1 MAKNEAKIRFVAETG
16 EFNEEIKKSCNTMSE
31 LRAELKLNE
40 QKMKTSEDAIGGL
53 ENKHRIL
60 SEQLEAS
67 KDKTEALS
75 QKLNKAIE
83 IYGEDSAEVSK
94 LRTQLINA
102 QAAEERIAQAIE
114 QCNTELEDQKTAA
127 AQAESATGKLTD
139 TIRRQQSELEGLKKD
154 YTEAVLQ
161 YGETSDKAKELES
174 AISDLSLELKHNKDA
189 LSNAKSKADELDAGF
204 KNAGDGAEK
213 AGGGFTVFKGI
224 VSDLA
229 SNAIQKAIGK
239 LSEFI
244 GYLKDLPTETRELRQ
259 DFATLTTSFE
269 GMGYSTEVATETW
282 KKLYAVFGEDDR
294 AVETANHIS
303 KIARN
308 QEELSQWVTITTGIW
323 GTYQDSLPVEGL
335 AEAAN
340 ETIKTGQVTGVLA
353 DALNWS
359 SEAAQMFAGYMSE
372 DVTTAEDAFNAAL
385 AECTTEQE
393 RQQLITETLTTLYG
407 DAAETYRDTAGAQME
422 AKEATADNIA
432 VEAELAEMIEPVT
445 TEFTELKTELL
456 ESVAPAIETVSNLML
471 DALEWAREHP
481 VAIQVLAGVLGTL
494 VVAFSGLAIGL
505 GVYAVAQ
512 WIANSALAA
521 FLAPI
526 LLIIAGIAAVVAVV
540 ILVIKYWDQL
550 KQACSDCW
558 EGIKETCETA
568 IEGVKGFFDGLG
580 EKISEIDGK
589 FEEWKSNVG
598 EKISTWASNAAENID
613 SWVTATGESFTSWAD
628 GVDAKVADWK
638 SNTGEKISSW
648 ASDTKGKIGD
658 WKTNFTSTLSSGL
671 SSGYSTI
678 STKLGDIKGKFS
690 ETFENA
696 KSTVSGAIEKIKGMF
711 DFKWSLPHIDLPHF
725 TVSGGKAPWG
735 FGGKGSLPSVS
746 VSWYAKGGLFTD
758 ETIIPANGFGEKDP
772 EYALPLNKTT
782 LTPLA
787 DLLGGMIMDRIETIS
802 YIDYDMLERI
812 LEKYSKK
819 EYAIKMNRREF
830 MRIIEE
836 G

>member
-60 SEQLEAS
+60 SEQLEVS

-75 QKLNKAIE
+75 QKLSKAVE

-114 QCNTELEDQKTAA
+114 QCNAELEDQKTATS
-127 AQAESATGKLTD
+127 QAESATGKLTD
-139 TIRRQQSELEGLKKD
+139 TIKRQQSELEGLKKD
-154 YTEAVLQ
+154 YTEAVLK
-161 YGETSDKAKELES
+161 YGETSDEAKELES
-174 AISDLSLELKHNKDA
+174 AISGLSSELKHNKDA
-189 LSNAKSKADELDAGF
+189 LSNAKTKADELDTSF
-204 KNAGDGAEK
+204 ESSGDSAEK

-244 GYLKDLPTETRELRQ
+244 GYLKDLPAETRELRQ
-259 DFATLTTSFE
+259 DFATLTTSFDS
-269 GMGYSTEVATETW
+269 MGYSSEVATDTW

-308 QEELSQWVTITTGIW
+308 QEELNQWVTITTGIW

-359 SEAAQMFAGYMSE
+359 SEAAQMFAKYMSE
-372 DVTTAEDAFNAAL
+372 DVTNAEDAFNVAL
-385 AECTTEQE
+385 SECTTEQE
-393 RQQLITETLTTLYG
+393 RQQLITETLTALYG
-407 DAAETYRDTAGAQME
+407 DAAETYRDTAEAQME

-456 ESVAPAIETVSNLML
+456 ENVAPAVEMVSNLML
-471 DALEWAREHP
+471 DALGWAREHP

-505 GVYAVAQ
+505 GVYAAVQ
-512 WIANSALAA
+512 WIANSALIG
-521 FLAPI
+521 FLAPA
-526 LLIIAGIAAVVAVV
+526 LLIVAAIAAIVAVV
-540 ILVIKYWDQL
+540 IVIINYWDEF
-550 KQACSDCW
+550 KMACSDCW
-558 EGIKETCETA
+558 ESVKETISSGVEA
-568 IEGVKGFFDGLG
+568 VKGFFDGLSGKIG
-580 EKISEIDGK
+580 EIKEKFIGWKDG
-589 FEEWKSNVG
+589 VG
-598 EKISTWASNAAENID
+598 ET
-613 SWVTATGESFTSWAD
+613 V
-628 GVDAKVADWK
+628 
-638 SNTGEKISSW
+638 SSW
-648 ASDTKGKIGD
+648 ASDTKGKFED
-658 WKTNFTSTLSSGL
+658 WKSNTG
-671 SSGYSTI
+671 STI
-678 STKLGDIKGKFS
+678 STWTSDAKAKFGDWKSNLTSTFSDGLSSAHETASTKLENIKEKFS
-690 ETFENA
+690 SVFEDA
-696 KSTVSGAIEKIKGMF
+696 KSIVSGAIEKIKGMF

-735 FGGKGSLPSVS
+735 FNGKGSLPSVS

-787 DLLGGMIMDRIETIS
+787 DLLGGMIMDKIEAIS
-802 YIDYDMLERI
+802 YIDYGMLERI

-819 EYAIKMNRREF
+819 EYAVKMNRREF

>member
-60 SEQLEAS
+60 SEQLEVS

-75 QKLNKAIE
+75 QKLSKAVE

-114 QCNTELEDQKTAA
+114 QCNAELEDQKTATS
-127 AQAESATGKLTD
+127 QAESATGKLTD
-139 TIRRQQSELEGLKKD
+139 VIKRQQSELEGLKKD
-154 YTEAVLQ
+154 YTEAVLK
-161 YGETSDKAKELES
+161 YGETSDEAKELES
-174 AISDLSLELKHNKDA
+174 AISGLSSELKHNKDA
-189 LSNAKSKADELDAGF
+189 LSNAKTKADELDTSF
-204 KNAGDGAEK
+204 ENSGDSAEK

-244 GYLKDLPTETRELRQ
+244 GYLKDLPAETRELRQ
-259 DFATLTTSFE
+259 DFATLTTSFDS
-269 GMGYSTEVATETW
+269 MGYSSEVATDTW

-308 QEELSQWVTITTGIW
+308 QEELNQWVTITTGIW

-359 SEAAQMFAGYMSE
+359 SEAAQMFAKYMSE
-372 DVTTAEDAFNAAL
+372 DTTNAEDAFNVAL
-385 AECTTEQE
+385 SECTTEQE
-393 RQQLITETLTTLYG
+393 RQQLITETLTALYG
-407 DAAETYRDTAGAQME
+407 DAAETYRDTAEAQME

-456 ESVAPAIETVSNLML
+456 ENVAPAIETVSNLML
-471 DALEWAREHP
+471 DALGWAREHP

-505 GVYAVAQ
+505 GVYAAVQ
-512 WIANSALAA
+512 WIANSALIG
-521 FLAPI
+521 FLAPA
-526 LLIIAGIAAVVAVV
+526 LLIVAAIAAIVAVV
-540 ILVIKYWDQL
+540 IVIINYWDEF
-550 KQACSDCW
+550 KMVCSDCW
-558 EGIKETCETA
+558 ENVKETISSGVEA
-568 IEGVKGFFDGLG
+568 VKGFFDGLSGKIG
-580 EKISEIDGK
+580 EIKEK
-589 FEEWKSNVG
+589 FIGWKDNVG
-598 EKISTWASNAAENID
+598 ET
-613 SWVTATGESFTSWAD
+613 V
-628 GVDAKVADWK
+628 
-638 SNTGEKISSW
+638 SSW
-648 ASDTKGKIGD
+648 ASDTKGKFED
-658 WKTNFTSTLSSGL
+658 WKSNTG
-671 SSGYSTI
+671 STI
-678 STKLGDIKGKFS
+678 STWTSDAKAKFGDWKSNLTSTFSDGLSSAYETATTKLENIKEKFS
-690 ETFENA
+690 SVFEDA
-696 KSTVSGAIEKIKGMF
+696 KSIVSGAIEKIKGMF

-735 FGGKGSLPSVS
+735 FNGKGSLPSVS
-746 VSWYAKGGLFTD
+746 VSWYAKGGLFMD

-787 DLLGGMIMDRIETIS
+787 DLLGGMIMDKIEAIS
-802 YIDYDMLERI
+802 YIDYGMLERI

-819 EYAIKMNRREF
+819 EYAVKMNRREF